1 MLKKE
6 VDHIVKKQFIALFL
20 LVLLLLSGC
29 TNPQLPVQQEEL
41 KPVEQ
46 VGQVPDELI
55 EIVENNLWKDV
66 TAFDGRVLK
75 SDILSS
81 DQENRTVTHQ
91 IRMLDLYGKELAA
104 YTCSSDDAYHPTALT
119 ATEDGGFL
127 FVLGFQDYAYGQNT
141 WASDKGFASRVIKCD
156 KDGNVQFDTLFE
168 GVEASALEYCFDVNG
183 LFYFFGTNQTPE
195 TKTNGVHSPTDI
207 YMAIVNKN
215 GEILNT
221 QCIAGS
227 DFDDLHFA
235 ERSDGNFVLSISSQ
249 SDDGDFADSNSKGYP
264 VDWVFTVS
272 DDLEVLEKK
281 RSPGRDFSD
290 TRLGEKDGDPAYK
303 STPLLNDFD
312 AGTPTAFIDY
322 GDYILIV
329 SENNTGVYEN
339 TPLAV
344 SSIWYY
350 TETVYSGYDDSGKL
364 LFRAS
369 VDSSRDFEAYEA
381 LSIPDSPD

>member
-1 MLKKE
+1 M
-6 VDHIVKKQFIALFL
+6 KKQYIAFLFL
-20 LVLLLLSGC
+20 FLLLLSGC
-29 TNPQLPVQQEEL
+29 SKPLPPVQQEEL

-46 VGQVPDELI
+46 VGQVPEELR
-55 EIVENNLWKDV
+55 EVVENNLWKDV
-66 TAFDGRVLK
+66 TAFEGSVLK
-75 SDILSS
+75 SEVLSS
-81 DQENRTVTHQ
+81 DTENRTITHQ
-91 IRMLDLYGKELAA
+91 VRMMDLYGKELAA
-104 YTCSSDDAYHPTALT
+104 YACSSDDAYHVTTLT

-127 FVLGFQDYAYGQNT
+127 FVLGFQDYAYDQTT

-156 KDGNVQFDTLFE
+156 KDGNMQFDTPLEDVE
-168 GVEASALEYCFDVNG
+168 GWALENCFEENG
-183 LFYFFGTNQTPE
+183 QFYFFGTIQKYK
-195 TKTNGVHSPTDI
+195 TKNLGINPQTDI
-207 YMAIVNKN
+207 YMARLNEN
-215 GEILNT
+215 GELLNT

-235 ERSDGNFVLSISSQ
+235 EQSDDHFVLSVSSQ
-249 SDDGDFADSNSKGYP
+249 SDDGDFAGSNSKGYP

-290 TRLGEKDGDPAYK
+290 TRLGEKDGAPVYK

-339 TPLAV
+339 TPLAI

-369 VDSSRDFEAYEA
+369 VDSSGDFEAFEA

>member
-1 MLKKE
+1 M
-6 VDHIVKKQFIALFL
+6 KKQYIAFLFL
-20 LVLLLLSGC
+20 FLLLLSGC
-29 TNPQLPVQQEEL
+29 SDPQPPMQQEVL

-46 VGQVPDELI
+46 VGQIPDELI

-91 IRMLDLYGKELAA
+91 IRMMDLYGKELAA
-104 YTCSSDDAYHPTALT
+104 YTCSSDDAYHVTTLT
-119 ATEDGGFL
+119 ATAEGGFL
-127 FVLGFQDYAYGQNT
+127 FVFGFQDYAYGQNT

-156 KDGNVQFDTLFE
+156 KDGNVQFDTALEDME
-168 GVEASALEYCFDVNG
+168 GRALEYCFEKNG
-183 LFYFFGTNQTPE
+183 QFYFFGTIQKYK
-195 TKTNGVHSPTDI
+195 TKNRGINPQTDI
-207 YMAIVNKN
+207 YMARLNEN
-215 GEILNT
+215 GELSNT

-235 ERSDGNFVLSISSQ
+235 ERSGDHFVLSISAQ
-249 SDDGDFADSNSKGYP
+249 SDDGDFTGSNSGGYP
-264 VDWVFTVS
+264 VKWVFTVD
-272 DDLEVLEKK
+272 DDLEIIKKK

-290 TRLGEKDGDPAYK
+290 TQLGEKDGAPVYK

-322 GDYILIV
+322 GDFFLIV

-339 TPLAV
+339 TPPAV

-369 VDSSRDFEAYEA
+369 VDSS
-381 LSIPDSPD
+381 PDYDNWINN